1 MPITEINKID
11 FTAKNLTSNAG
22 LFLLLEN
29 AKSNEIFDLVED
41 DLVFDNDST
50 NKIKMN
56 HIKTMICGH
65 FIGIDKLER
74 LKLLQNDPLV
84 NEFDISVKEPET
96 VSRFLGNFTFK
107 TTQMFRDINFKV
119 FKKLLTKSKLTSITI
134 DIDSSVINVEGHQ
147 EGASKGYNP
156 KKLGNRCYNIQFA
169 FCDELKAY
177 VTGFVRSG
185 NTYTANGASEMI
197 KEIVANIKTDDL
209 EILFRM
215 DSGYFDEKI
224 IETIESLGCK
234 YLIFVEGL
242 AEQLLLP
249 IFAEK
254 LGISL
259 EDNHISI
266 VNVNGRYFEHFI
278 KLFNTDTSK
287 FAIPKKVVCITDQD
301 PTKKMKPEGNWEK
314 CYSFEI
320 NLEKESYEYEVTSNK
335 TLENLKELNKDSF
348 YIATQKEGSTFE
360 YEMLLENYKSSFFI
374 TESVANKELLRE
386 MIENVE
392 KIKNKDDLL
401 EEVNKFNK
409 SKLRDLQIKYIENS
423 EEDIQQ
429 KAKHIIA
436 SRYLASIGKG
446 EVAQELATV
455 LSNDMEFNVPSYIKE
470 ALEWLCKK

>member
-1 MPITEINKID
+1 MINKID
-11 FTAKNLTSNAG
+11 FKAKNLTSNAG

-29 AKSNEIFDLVED
+29 AKSNGIFDFIEN

-56 HIKTMICGH
+56 HIKTMLCGH

-96 VSRFLGNFTFK
+96 VSRFLGNFNFK

-185 NTYTANGASEMI
+185 NTYTANGAAEMI
-197 KEIVANIKTDDL
+197 KEIVANIKSDDL

-234 YLIFVEGL
+234 YLIKPGTYVRPHRHPHTFE
-242 AEQLLLP
+242 LLLP
-249 IFAEK
+249 LRGRFVVLNFDDRGTVTHRAILGETCTVLEMAAGTWHAVLSLDTGGIIFEVKHGGYQPVAADDYAHWAPAE
-254 LGISL
+254 G
-259 EDNHISI
+259 EP
-266 VNVNGRYFEHFI
+266 G
-278 KLFNTDTSK
+278 TT
-287 FAIPKKVVCITDQD
+287 
-301 PTKKMKPEGNWEK
+301 
-314 CYSFEI
+314 
-320 NLEKESYEYEVTSNK
+320 
-335 TLENLKELNKDSF
+335 ELMAWYAQAQVGD
-348 YIATQKEGSTFE
+348 STFA
-360 YEMLLENYKSSFFI
+360 
-374 TESVANKELLRE
+374 V
-386 MIENVE
+386 
-392 KIKNKDDLL
+392 
-401 EEVNKFNK
+401 
-409 SKLRDLQIKYIENS
+409 
-423 EEDIQQ
+423 
-429 KAKHIIA
+429 
-436 SRYLASIGKG
+436 
-446 EVAQELATV
+446 
-455 LSNDMEFNVPSYIKE
+455 
-470 ALEWLCKK
+470 